1 MSNAEHKG
9 SVEALT
15 TMMEIIDKFSDK
27 IPEGDYLVM
36 MDSLKTVYGYVLNQN
51 PDDDESEDDESE
63 EEESEEEG
71 WGADEEA
78 ASCARYAAMAEGASA
93 GIEGA
98 ELSAMVE
105 AAVAAA
111 QREYD
116 ALKAESAARTLAE
129 ETAVA
134 VVMARA
140 HPAAEEGWTAAAGAE
155 AAAAAD
161 AMLVALREYH
171 AAKAEREALAAQ
183 RKAMVAQRKAE
194 RERLDEEQRGEVIAS
209 WFLPSGAEVQVAAN
223 ARPKMCECGCF
234 VEERS
239 RDTGEWWDYCN
250 DCYEKD
256 QADDE
261 TFICDE
267 CDHEHDWSLY
277 VYFMESYDKQGEPYH
292 PDDGGCPHRCIN
304 CHNDIVCE
312 RIIKFIDEI
321 K

>member
-98 ELSAMVE
+98 ELTAMVE

-116 ALKAESAARTLAE
+116 ALHWMSAEIEAHS
-129 ETAVA
+129 TAKY
-134 VVMARA
+134 
-140 HPAAEEGWTAAAGAE
+140 E
-155 AAAAAD
+155 AMMEAK
-161 AMLVALREYH
+161 REYE
-171 AAKAEREALAAQ
+171 AAKADREALAAQ
-183 RKAMVAQRKAE
+183 RAAMVAQRKAE
-194 RERLDEEQRGEVIAS
+194 RDRLDEEQRGEVIAS

-256 QADDE
+256 QEDDFVDCEEQGDE
-261 TFICDE
+261 TFICDV
-267 CDHEHDWSLY
+267 CDHDLDWSLY
-277 VYFMESYDKQGEPYH
+277 VHFMESYDKQGEPYH